1 MRKKITRWWCIAV
14 VTLSV
19 WVLGTMM
26 MAPSTHAAG
35 QFLRYT
41 ADDGRIYKL
50 YVPSGYTG
58 SAPFPLVVMLHGCT
72 QDPDGF
78 AAGTEMNSYA
88 EQYHFL
94 VAYPEQPASANSN
107 KCWNWF
113 DSRHQF
119 RGTGEPAS
127 IAGIVNK
134 VKRDYAVDDRRIY
147 VAGLSAGAAMSVI
160 LGAAYPDVF
169 AAIGVHSGLEYQ
181 AATDTNAAW
190 MAMLYGG
197 PDPVQQGTK
206 AYQAMGGLARVVPTI
221 VVHGTADYT
230 VYSINGHQVLSQW
243 AQTNDW
249 AMDGL
254 DNNDVDDQAE
264 LIEYKSVPG
273 GKAYTEY
280 SYRYRTG
287 NVVMKKV
294 MVNGMGHAWS
304 GGSYAG
310 TYTDPQGPEASLM
323 IWQFFASHPKP

>member
-1 MRKKITRWWCIAV
+1 
-14 VTLSV
+14 
-19 WVLGTMM
+19 
-26 MAPSTHAAG
+26 
-35 QFLRYT
+35 
-41 ADDGRIYKL
+41 
-50 YVPSGYTG
+50 
-58 SAPFPLVVMLHGCT
+58 
-72 QDPDGF
+72 
-78 AAGTEMNSYA
+78 MNSYA

-94 VAYPEQPASANSN
+94 VAYPEQPASANAN

-113 DSRHQF
+113 DTRHQS

-160 LGAAYPDVF
+160 LGATYPDIF

-206 AYQAMGGLARVVPTI
+206 AYQAMGGYARVVPTI

-230 VYSINGHQVLSQW
+230 VDSINGNQVLSQW

-254 DNNDVDDQAE
+254 DNNDVDDQAD

-273 GKAYTEY
+273 SKAYTEY
-280 SYRYRTG
+280 SYRYRIG

-323 IWQFFASHPKP
+323 MWQFFAVHPKP